1 MGLLTNFLI
10 GISLSMDAFSVSIIA
25 GSLIDRKKLF
35 NSFKISFSFGFFQF
49 IMPIFGWLTGIR
61 FLKYIYKFDHIVA
74 FLILFIVGAKLI
86 YESRKIEKTI
96 DFNKKF
102 ILLILSFA
110 TSFDAYAVGL
120 TFSLLKIKVLTPSL
134 IIGLTTFLICFVSFY
149 IGHRIKKIFGEKLE
163 LIAGIILILIGFKI
177 LLTV

>member
-1 MGLLTNFLI
+1 MEILTNFLI
-10 GISLSMDAFSVSIIA
+10 GVSLSMDAFSISVIA

-49 IMPIFGWLTGIR
+49 IMPIFGWFTGIR

-96 DFNKKF
+96 DFNKKI

-149 IGHRIKKIFGEKLE
+149 IGHRIKKILGEKLE

>member
-1 MGLLTNFLI
+1 MEILTNFLI
-10 GISLSMDAFSVSIIA
+10 GVSLSMDAFSVSVVA
-25 GSLIDRKKLF
+25 GGLIDKKKLF

-49 IMPIFGWLTGIR
+49 IMPIFGWLTGIK

-74 FLILFIVGAKLI
+74 FLIIFIVGIKII
-86 YESRKIEKTI
+86 YESKKLEKTI
-96 DFNKKF
+96 DFDKKF

-120 TFSLLKIKVLTPSL
+120 TFSFLKIRVLTPSL
-134 IIGLTTFLICFVSFY
+134 IIGFTTFSVCLIGFY
-149 IGHRIKKIFGEKLE
+149 IGQKIKKIFGEKLE

-177 LLTV
+177 LLTG

>member
-49 IMPIFGWLTGIR
+49 IMPVLGWFTGIR

-96 DFNKKF
+96 DFGKKF

-134 IIGLTTFLICFVSFY
+134 IIGLTTFLVCLIGFY
-149 IGHRIKKIFGEKLE
+149 TGQKVKKIFGEKLE
-163 LIAGIILILIGFKI
+163 LIAGFILILIGFKI
-177 LLTV
+177 LLTG